1 MICLAVLND
10 MFAMGKHYV
19 YDRWI
24 ALQMV
29 NKIVIDKLFWIDSI
43 NFQKLFVSLH
53 HYLKNE

>member
-1 MICLAVLND
+1 

-24 ALQMV
+24 ALQMI